1 MLSEKAEKILERQ
14 TQMLIVGNFRGWE
27 CRLLLV
33 SFYKEGIFSKVFSFP
48 TLFSKIYVM
57 NIVSLIVL
65 SSPVT

>member
-14 TQMLIVGNFRGWE
+14 TQMPIGGNFWGWE
-27 CRLLLV
+27 WRLLLV

-48 TLFSKIYVM
+48 ILFSEIYVM